1 MFKSIECW
9 VCGADMYYIRDKENR
24 CEYFNILKIPCDD
37 CKYKEQ
43 DESSEE
49 CRKCINGKCQ
59 FKKMDSIE
67 RS

>member
-1 MFKSIECW
+1 MRCW
-9 VCGADMYYIRDKENR
+9 MCDKENR

-49 CRKCINGKCQ
+49 CRKCINGECQ
-59 FKKMDSIE
+59 FEKGFK
-67 RS
+67 

>member
-1 MFKSIECW
+1 MC
-9 VCGADMYYIRDKENR
+9 DKENR

-59 FKKMDSIE
+59 FKKGFKWKELIICIVKNVE
-67 RS
+67 VT

>member
-1 MFKSIECW
+1 MNNHKTIDCW
-9 VCGADMYYIRDKENR
+9 IKGSVNVRCWMCDKENR

-59 FKKMDSIE
+59 FKMNSE
-67 RS
+67 